1 MKYLCLGYQA
11 ERSCKPLSEGERKS
25 LDELSSDFQNLLQ
38 KNGHL
43 IENLA
48 IQSGSTA
55 TTLRFEN
62 GMMSVAAGSI
72 SEFTE
77 QMVALLVIEAKDL
90 NVAIQLM
97 SRLPS
102 MQFGGCLEIR
112 PIDEAPSKG
121 DKP

>member
-11 ERSCKPLSEGERKS
+11 ERSGKPLSEGERKS

-55 TTLRFEN
+55 TTLQFEN

-77 QMVALLVIEAKDL
+77 RMVALLVIEAKDL

-102 MQFGGCLEIR
+102 MRFGGCLEIR
-112 PIDEAPSKG
+112 PIDEAPLKG